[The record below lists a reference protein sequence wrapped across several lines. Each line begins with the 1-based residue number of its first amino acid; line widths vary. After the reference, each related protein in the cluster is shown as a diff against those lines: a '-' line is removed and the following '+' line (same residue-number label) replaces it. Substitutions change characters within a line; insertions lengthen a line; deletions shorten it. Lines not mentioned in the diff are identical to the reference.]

1 MTHQTQALPSWLAP
15 NWRPYTALVI
25 GVIAVSFASIFIRFA
40 QEEQA
45 PSLVLAAARLWVATL
60 VLTPMALRRHR
71 QELFAMRLSDFKWAL
86 VSGLVLGAHFA
97 SWITSLEYTA
107 VMNSVV
113 LVTTNPLWV
122 ALIASVFLGE
132 KLSRWAV
139 LGLMLALGG
148 GGLVSLSGDVGEPVT
163 RHAPW
168 LGNGLALIGAIM
180 GAVYFV
186 IGRKLRARLSAILYI
201 WLVYG
206 TAALILTGVVLISG
220 EQVSGLSA
228 EAYLWMVLMG
238 LIPQL
243 IGHSSFNYA
252 LGFLPAAFVSLA
264 ALGEPI
270 GSGALAMIFLNEWP
284 VALQLAGSAL
294 ILIGIGVSS
303 KRQSIPETEPAGQVG

>member
-1 MTHQTQALPSWLAP
+1 MTHQTQASASWP
-15 NWRPYTALVI
+15 TSNWRPYIVLVI
-25 GVIAVSFASIFIRFA
+25 GVFAVSFASIFIRFA
-40 QEEQA
+40 QEEHA

-60 VLTPMALRRHR
+60 VLTPVVMRRHR
-71 QELFAMRLSDFKWAL
+71 QELHAMRLGDLKWAL
-86 VSGLVLGAHFA
+86 VSGLVLGVHFA

-113 LVTTNPLWV
+113 LVSTNPLWV
-122 ALIASVFLGE
+122 ALLASAFLGE
-132 KLSRWAV
+132 KLNRWTA
-139 LGLMLALGG
+139 LGLALALSGG
-148 GGLVSLSGDVGEPVT
+148 VLVSLSGDVGEPVT

-168 LGNGLALIGAIM
+168 LGNGLALVGAIM
-180 GAVYFV
+180 GAIYFV

-206 TAALILTGVVLISG
+206 AAALILTGVVL
-220 EQVSGLSA
+220 VSGAQVAGLPA

-243 IGHSSFNYA
+243 VGHSSFNYA

-270 GSGALAMIFLNEWP
+270 GSGILAVIFLNEWP
-284 VALQLAGSAL
+284 VALQLVGSAL
-294 ILIGIGVSS
+294 ILFGIGVASI
-303 KRQSIPETEPAGQVG
+303 RQNVSEAERAHQAS

>member
-1 MTHQTQALPSWLAP
+1 MHTIAP
-15 NWRPYTALVI
+15 RWRPYAALI
-25 GVIAVSFASIFIRFA
+25 AGVIAVSFASIFIRLA
-40 QEEQA
+40 QEEHA

-60 VLTPMALRRHR
+60 VLTPVTLRRHR
-71 QELFAMRLSDFKWAL
+71 QELRQLHVGDFKWAL
-86 VSGLVLGAHFA
+86 ISGLVLGVHFA

-113 LVTTNPLWV
+113 LVTTYPLWV
-122 ALIASVFLGE
+122 ALIAATFLGE
-132 KLSRWAV
+132 RLNRWAAI
-139 LGLMLALGG
+139 GLVLALGG
-148 GGLVSLSGDVGEPVT
+148 GVLVSLSGESGEPVT

-168 LGNGLALIGAIM
+168 LGNSLALVGALAGAI
-180 GAVYFV
+180 YFV
-186 IGRKLRARLSAILYI
+186 IGRKLRARLSAVLYV

-206 TAALILTGVVLISG
+206 TAALILTVAVLVTG
-220 EQVSGLSA
+220 KQVTGLSA

-270 GSGALAMIFLNEWP
+270 GSGVLAIIFLHELP
-284 VALQLAGSAL
+284 VVLQLAGAAL
-294 ILIGIGVSS
+294 ILLGIGVAS
-303 KRQSIPETEPAGQVG
+303 QSQAGPAPEPAGETA

>member
-1 MTHQTQALPSWLAP
+1 MTALAP
-15 NWRPYTALVI
+15 RWRPYIVLVI

-40 QEEQA
+40 QEENA
-45 PSLVLAAARLWVATL
+45 PSLVLAAARLWVAAL
-60 VLTPMALRRHR
+60 VLTPVALRHHR
-71 QELFAMRLSDFKWAL
+71 QELAALRFSDFKWAL
-86 VSGLVLGAHFA
+86 VSGLVLGVHFA
-97 SWITSLEYTA
+97 AWITSLEYTA

-122 ALIASVFLGE
+122 ALIAAVFLGE
-132 KLSRWAV
+132 RLNRWAII
-139 LGLMLALGG
+139 GLALALSGG
-148 GGLVSLSGDVGEPVT
+148 VLVSLSGEVGEPAT

-180 GAVYFV
+180 AAIYFV

-201 WLVYG
+201 WLVYSA
-206 TAALILTGVVLISG
+206 AALILTVAVLFSG
-220 EQVSGLSA
+220 EQVTGLPA

-243 IGHSSFNYA
+243 IGHSAFNYV

-270 GSGALAMIFLNEWP
+270 GSGILAIIFLGEWP
-284 VALQLAGSAL
+284 VALQLAGATL
-294 ILIGIGVSS
+294 ILFGIGVSS
-303 KRQSIPETEPAGQVG
+303 QSRGVPVPEPAG